1 MWIGRADGAGWTF
14 PRATVLAIPLLC
26 LLYVVSRPG
35 VPHTGELES
44 DDIPRVRGMDAG
56 GMKFNTFA

>member
-26 LLYVVSRPG
+26 CTWSADLASHILASSSPMTSLVY
-35 VPHTGELES
+35 EEWMLE
-44 DDIPRVRGMDAG
+44 V
-56 GMKFNTFA
+56 